1 MVLEPTEI
9 KCNNYIKFKISMEFK
24 TLANTSIDEI
34 LSVFNHSFSDYVVP
48 FHLTKEVLISKIAAE
63 KLDMNISVGAFEEG
77 RLVSFILQSE
87 KVENGEKIIYNG
99 GTGVVPESRGKG
111 LVRKMYD
118 FIIPVL
124 KERNAN
130 TLLLEVIE
138 GNQPAIRAYENLGF
152 AIVRRLLC
160 FNGSIQQ
167 GEGNAEVSIKDLN
180 DFQWK
185 LLCSFWDIEPSWQGS
200 VFVLE
205 PMPENYVTLGAYM
218 EEKLVGYIVYSP
230 AVKKIYQFAVDK
242 NYRNRGIGT
251 TLFNAIKE
259 KNGGQTIALNNVDD
273 SSENTSQFL
282 SETVGLN
289 NWLSQFEMKRPI

>member
-1 MVLEPTEI
+1 
-9 KCNNYIKFKISMEFK
+9 MEFK
-24 TLANTSIDEI
+24 TLANITTDEL
-34 LSVFNHSFSDYVVP
+34 LSVFNYSFSDYVIP

-63 KLDMNISVGAFEEG
+63 KLDMSLSAGAFEDG
-77 RLVSFILQSE
+77 KLVGFILQSE
-87 KVENGEKIIYNG
+87 KVENSEKIIYNG
-99 GTGVVPESRGKG
+99 GTGVIPESRGKG

-124 KERNAN
+124 KERNAD

-152 AIVRRLLC
+152 SVVRRLLC

-167 GEGNAEVSIKDLN
+167 GKENAEVSIKDLK
-180 DFQWK
+180 DFQWE

-200 VFVLE
+200 VFVLD
-205 PMPENYVTLGAYM
+205 PMPESYITLGAYDGDQ
-218 EEKLVGYIVYSP
+218 LVGYIVYGP
-230 AVKKIYQFAVDK
+230 AAKKIYQFAVDK

-251 TLFNAIKE
+251 KLFNAIRE

-273 SSENTSQFL
+273 SSESTSKFL
-282 SETVGLN
+282 SEKLGLN
-289 NWLSQFEMKRPI
+289 NWLSQFEMKRTI

>member
-1 MVLEPTEI
+1 
-9 KCNNYIKFKISMEFK
+9 MEFK
-24 TLANTSIDEI
+24 TLTNITIDEL

-48 FHLTKEVLISKIAAE
+48 FHLTKDVLVAKIAAE
-63 KLDMNISVGAFEEG
+63 KLDMNLSAGAFENG
-77 RLVSFILQSE
+77 KLVGFILQAE

-118 FIIPVL
+118 FIIPIL

-152 AIVRRLLC
+152 SIVRRLLC
-160 FNGSIQQ
+160 FNGNIKH
-167 GEGNAEVSIKDLN
+167 GEENAGILIKDLKN
-180 DFQWK
+180 FQWDV
-185 LLCSFWDIEPSWQGS
+185 LCSFWDIEPSWQGS

-205 PMPENYVTLGAYM
+205 PMPENYITLGAYDGDQ
-218 EEKLVGYIVYSP
+218 LAGYIVYGP
-230 AVKKIYQFAVDK
+230 AAKKIYQFAVDK

-251 TLFNAIKE
+251 MLFNAIRE
-259 KNGGQTIALNNVDD
+259 KNNGQTISLNNVDD
-273 SSENTSQFL
+273 SSENTSKFL
-282 SETVGLN
+282 SEKIGLN
-289 NWLSQFEMKRPI
+289 NWLSQFEMKRSI

>member
-1 MVLEPTEI
+1 
-9 KCNNYIKFKISMEFK
+9 MEFK
-24 TLANTSIDEI
+24 TLANITIDEL
-34 LSVFNHSFSDYVVP
+34 LSVFNHSFSDYVIP
-48 FHLTKEVLISKIAAE
+48 FHLTKEVLVSKIAAE
-63 KLDMNISVGAFEEG
+63 KLDMSLSAGAFEDG
-77 RLVSFILQSE
+77 KLVGFILQSE

-152 AIVRRLLC
+152 VIVRRLLC

-167 GEGNAEVSIKDLN
+167 GKENAEASIRYLK
-180 DFQWK
+180 DFQWE

-205 PMPENYVTLGAYM
+205 PMPENYVTLGAYDGD
-218 EEKLVGYIVYSP
+218 KLVGYIIYGP
-230 AVKKIYQFAVDK
+230 AAKKVYQFAVDK

-251 TLFNAIKE
+251 KLFNAIKD
-259 KNGGQTIALNNVDD
+259 KNGGQGIALNNVDD
-273 SSENTSQFL
+273 SSENTSKFL
-282 SETVGLN
+282 SERVGLN
-289 NWLSQFEMKRPI
+289 NWLSQFEMKRSI

>member
-1 MVLEPTEI
+1 
-9 KCNNYIKFKISMEFK
+9 MEFK
-24 TLANTSIDEI
+24 TLTNVTTHEL

-48 FHLTKEVLISKIAAE
+48 FHLTKEVLVSKIAAE
-63 KLDMNISVGAFEEG
+63 KLDMNLSAGAFEDG
-77 RLVSFILQSE
+77 KLVGFILQSE

-152 AIVRRLLC
+152 SIVRRLLC
-160 FNGSIQQ
+160 FNGSIKQ
-167 GEGNAEVSIKDLN
+167 GKENAEVSIKDLKG
-180 DFQWK
+180 FQWEK
-185 LLCSFWDIEPSWQGS
+185 LRSFWDIEPSWQGS

-205 PMPENYVTLGAYM
+205 PMPENYVTLGAYI
-218 EEKLVGYIVYSP
+218 EEKLVGYIVYGP
-230 AVKKIYQFAVDK
+230 AAKKIYQFAVDK
-242 NYRNRGIGT
+242 SFRNQGIGT
-251 TLFNAIKE
+251 MLFNAISK

-273 SSENTSQFL
+273 SSENTSKFL
-282 SETVGLN
+282 SEKAGLN

>member
-1 MVLEPTEI
+1 
-9 KCNNYIKFKISMEFK
+9 MEFK

-34 LSVFNHSFSDYVVP
+34 LSVFNHSFSDYVIP
-48 FHLTKEVLISKIAAE
+48 FHLTKEVLVSKIAAE
-63 KLDMNISVGAFEEG
+63 KMDMNISVGAFEDG
-77 RLVSFILQSE
+77 KLVGFILQSE

-152 AIVRRLLC
+152 TIVRRLLC

-167 GEGNAEVSIKDLN
+167 GKGNAEVSIRDLN

-218 EEKLVGYIVYSP
+218 KDKLVGYIVYSP

-251 TLFNAIKE
+251 KLFNAIKE

-282 SETVGLN
+282 SERVGLN

>member
-1 MVLEPTEI
+1 
-9 KCNNYIKFKISMEFK
+9 MEFK
-24 TLANTSIDEI
+24 TLANITTDEL
-34 LSVFNHSFSDYVVP
+34 LSVFNYSFSDYVVP
-48 FHLTKEVLISKIAAE
+48 FHLTKEVLTSKIAAE
-63 KLDMNISVGAFEEG
+63 KLDMNLSAGAFEDG
-77 RLVSFILQSE
+77 KLVGFILQSE

-99 GTGVVPESRGKG
+99 GTGVIPESRGKG

-152 AIVRRLLC
+152 TVARRLLC

-167 GEGNAEVSIKDLN
+167 GKENNEVSVKELRDLRW
-180 DFQWK
+180 D

-200 VFVLE
+200 VFVLD
-205 PMPENYVTLGAYM
+205 PMPENYITLGTYDGDQ
-218 EEKLVGYIVYSP
+218 LVGYIVYGP
-230 AVKKIYQFAVDK
+230 AAKKIYQFAVDK

-251 TLFNAIKE
+251 KLFNAIRE

-273 SSENTSQFL
+273 SSEGTSKFL
-282 SETVGLN
+282 SEKVGLN
-289 NWLSQFEMKRPI
+289 NWLSQFEMKRTIE

>member
-1 MVLEPTEI
+1 
-9 KCNNYIKFKISMEFK
+9 MEFK
-24 TLANTSIDEI
+24 TLANITIDEL
-34 LSVFNHSFSDYVVP
+34 LSVFNHSFSDYVIP
-48 FHLTKEVLISKIAAE
+48 FHLTKEVLVSKIAAE
-63 KLDMNISVGAFEEG
+63 KLDMSLSAGAFEDG
-77 RLVSFILQSE
+77 KLVGFILQSE

-152 AIVRRLLC
+152 VIVRRLLC

-167 GEGNAEVSIKDLN
+167 GKENAEVSIRDLK
-180 DFQWK
+180 DFQWE

-205 PMPENYVTLGAYM
+205 PMPENHVTLGAYDGN
-218 EEKLVGYIVYSP
+218 KLVGYIIYGP
-230 AVKKIYQFAVDK
+230 AAKKVYQFAVDK

-251 TLFNAIKE
+251 KLFNVVKG
-259 KNGGQTIALNNVDD
+259 KNGGQAIALNNVDD
-273 SSENTSQFL
+273 SSENTSKFL
-282 SETVGLN
+282 SERVGLN
-289 NWLSQFEMKRPI
+289 NWLSQFEMKRSI

>member
-1 MVLEPTEI
+1 
-9 KCNNYIKFKISMEFK
+9 MEFK
-24 TLANTSIDEI
+24 TLAHITIDEL

-48 FHLTKEVLISKIAAE
+48 FHLTKQVLVSKITAE
-63 KLDMNISVGAFEEG
+63 KLDMDLSAGAFEDG
-77 RLVSFILQSE
+77 KLVGFILQSE

-99 GTGVVPESRGKG
+99 GTGVIPESRGKG

-152 AIVRRLLC
+152 SIVRRLLC
-160 FNGSIQQ
+160 FNGSIKQ
-167 GEGNAEVSIKDLN
+167 GKENAEVSIKDLK
-180 DFQWK
+180 DFQWEK
-185 LLCSFWDIEPSWQGS
+185 LRSFWDIEPSWQGS

-205 PMPENYVTLGAYM
+205 PMPENYITLGAYI
-218 EEKLVGYIVYSP
+218 EEKLVGYIVYGP
-230 AVKKIYQFAVDK
+230 ASEKIYQFAVDK
-242 NYRNRGIGT
+242 SFRNQGVGT
-251 TLFNAIKE
+251 MLFNAISK

-273 SSENTSQFL
+273 SSENASKFL
-282 SETVGLN
+282 SERAGLN
-289 NWLSQFEMKRPI
+289 NWLSQFEMKKPI

>member
-1 MVLEPTEI
+1 
-9 KCNNYIKFKISMEFK
+9 MEFK
-24 TLANTSIDEI
+24 TLANITTDEL
-34 LSVFNHSFSDYVVP
+34 LSVFNYSFSDYVVP

-63 KLDMNISVGAFEEG
+63 KLDMNLSAGAFEDG
-77 RLVSFILQSE
+77 KLVGFILQSE

-99 GTGVVPESRGKG
+99 GTGVIPESRGKG

-124 KERNAN
+124 KERNAD

-152 AIVRRLLC
+152 SVVRRLLC

-167 GEGNAEVSIKDLN
+167 GKENAEVSIKDLKN
-180 DFQWK
+180 FQWE

-200 VFVLE
+200 VFVLD
-205 PMPENYVTLGAYM
+205 PMPESYITLGAYDRDQ
-218 EEKLVGYIVYSP
+218 LVGYIVYGP
-230 AVKKIYQFAVDK
+230 AAKKIYQFAVDK

-251 TLFNAIKE
+251 KLFNAIRE

-273 SSENTSQFL
+273 SSESTSKFL
-282 SETVGLN
+282 SEKIGLN
-289 NWLSQFEMKRPI
+289 NWLSQFEMKRTI

>member
-1 MVLEPTEI
+1 
-9 KCNNYIKFKISMEFK
+9 MEFK
-24 TLANTSIDEI
+24 TLANITTDEL
-34 LSVFNHSFSDYVVP
+34 LSVFNYSFSDYVVP

-63 KLDMNISVGAFEEG
+63 KLDMNLSAGAFEDG
-77 RLVSFILQSE
+77 KLVGFILQSE

-99 GTGVVPESRGKG
+99 GTGVIPESRGKG

-124 KERNAN
+124 KKRNGK

-152 AIVRRLLC
+152 SVVRRLLC

-167 GEGNAEVSIKDLN
+167 GKENVEVSIKDLK
-180 DFQWK
+180 DFQWE
-185 LLCSFWDIEPSWQGS
+185 LLRSFWDIEPSWQGS
-200 VFVLE
+200 VFVLD
-205 PMPENYVTLGAYM
+205 PMPESYITLGAYDGDQ
-218 EEKLVGYIVYSP
+218 LVGYIVYGP
-230 AVKKIYQFAVDK
+230 AAKKIYQFAVDK

-251 TLFNAIKE
+251 KLFNAIRE

-273 SSENTSQFL
+273 SSESTSKFL
-282 SETVGLN
+282 SEKLGLN
-289 NWLSQFEMKRPI
+289 NWLSQFEMKRTI

>member
-1 MVLEPTEI
+1 
-9 KCNNYIKFKISMEFK
+9 MEFK
-24 TLANTSIDEI
+24 TLANITIDEL
-34 LSVFNHSFSDYVVP
+34 LSVFNHSFSDYVIP

-63 KLDMNISVGAFEEG
+63 KLDMNLSAGAFDDG
-77 RLVSFILQSE
+77 KLVGFILQSE

-167 GEGNAEVSIKDLN
+167 GKENAEVSIRDLK
-180 DFQWK
+180 DFQWD

-205 PMPENYVTLGAYM
+205 PMPENYVTLGASDG
-218 EEKLVGYIVYSP
+218 EKLVGYIIYGP
-230 AVKKIYQFAVDK
+230 AAKKIYQFAVDK

-251 TLFNAIKE
+251 KLFNAVKE

-282 SETVGLN
+282 SEKVGLN